1 MMVAPLVLRVWEI
14 NLYETELS
22 TKVHANQVTVEEK
35 RGDTADIAAPWGRS
49 KLQEGEKINC
59 IDGPKWLPLQKGKG

>member
-1 MMVAPLVLRVWEI
+1 MMVAPLALRVWEI

-35 RGDTADIAAPWGRS
+35 RGDTADIAAPWG
-49 KLQEGEKINC
+49 
-59 IDGPKWLPLQKGKG
+59 GKF